1 VDKANVLSTSRLWRN
16 VAEAV
21 AREYPDIQLDF
32 MYVDN
37 AVMQAC
43 GAGGRAIG
51 GEMGRLAQG
60 EVLRACLLSRRQ

>member
-1 VDKANVLSTSRLWRN
+1 VTIVDKANVLSTSRLWRN

-43 GAGGRAIG
+43 GAGGG
-51 GEMGRLAQG
+51 GGK
-60 EVLRACLLSRRQ
+60 RRRKGVR